1 MKNIIVTPSTKP
13 EELIGAYYELLNI
26 DNSIMDRIVI
36 KEAEWHFTKEKI
48 HADGS
53 VSPTTKHMM
62 VSENGTGWYR
72 VYGSGNDRIFK
83 K

>member
-1 MKNIIVTPSTKP
+1 
-13 EELIGAYYELLNI
+13 
-26 DNSIMDRIVI
+26 MDRIVI

-72 VYGSGNDRIFK
+72 VYGRGNDRIFK